1 LKAKIYSKSFNDWFG
16 DWINDQENSSKAV
29 DINGEPLI
37 LWHGTKN
44 KFDEFKTDSVND
56 TEKHNVHTGNAF
68 FFTNSKQK
76 AAKYQ
81 GDIQMPVFLNMRNVA
96 KSDVTDGTFESIN
109 DYLDNENK
117 LINDDKY
124 DSAIFVRF
132 DKEGEN
138 HGTTPTT

>member
-1 LKAKIYSKSFNDWFG
+1 
-16 DWINDQENSSKAV
+16 
-29 DINGEPLI
+29 
-37 LWHGTKN
+37 
-44 KFDEFKTDSVND
+44 
-56 TEKHNVHTGNAF
+56 
-68 FFTNSKQK
+68 
-76 AAKYQ
+76 
-81 GDIQMPVFLNMRNVA
+81 MPVFLNMRNVA